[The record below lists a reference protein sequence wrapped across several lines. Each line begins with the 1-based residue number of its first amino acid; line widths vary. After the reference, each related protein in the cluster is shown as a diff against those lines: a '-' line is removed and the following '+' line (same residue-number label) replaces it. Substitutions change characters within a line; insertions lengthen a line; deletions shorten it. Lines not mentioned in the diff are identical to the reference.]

1 MQGVRYTCKNS
12 IEQFCFSNREQ
23 FASEICSSPREKRKE
38 NLSSPAGIKSDFHL
52 TGLFGCRKP
61 TVYIGLK

>member
-23 FASEICSSPREKRKE
+23 FASRNRSSPREKQKE
-38 NLSSPAGIKSDFHL
+38 NRTSPAGIKSDFHL
-52 TGLFGCRKP
+52 TGLFGGRNPLYWFKM
-61 TVYIGLK
+61 T